1 MLRSERVSDLI
12 RLERSGGV
20 STITLNRPDRLNAFA
35 GTMREEL
42 LGAVESVAGDLRT
55 RVVVITGAGRGFC
68 AGGDLEFMAELK
80 ARNAPFR
87 EMAHNMDLGRRIVT
101 ALRSLER
108 PVIAAVNGVA
118 TGAGLSLAL
127 ACDLRIASEAAS
139 FGATFSRVGLHPDWG
154 GSYFLPRL
162 VGTSRALRMAW
173 TGEMIPAA
181 EALALGL
188 VDQVTTADD
197 HMTTVAEVAG
207 RLAEGPSVSIEWIK
221 RVIYQGERLDLRT
234 MIALEM
240 EAQEACWESPD
251 SAEGIAAFREKREPR
266 FSFRGRT
273 ES

>member
-1 MLRSERVSDLI
+1 MSDLI
-12 RLERSGGV
+12 RLEHSAGV
-20 STITLNRPDRLNAFA
+20 ATITLNRPDRLNAFA

-42 LGAVESVAGDLRT
+42 LGAVESVSADLRT
-55 RVVVITGAGRGFC
+55 RVLVITGAGRAFC

-101 ALRSLER
+101 ALRALER

-173 TGEMIPAA
+173 TGEMVSAA
-181 EALALGL
+181 EGLAIGL
-188 VDQVTTADD
+188 VDQVTPADD
-197 HMTTVAEVAG
+197 HMTTVTELAG
-207 RLAEGPSVSIEWIK
+207 RLADAPPVSIEWIK
-221 RVIYQGERLDLRT
+221 RVIYQSEHSDLST
-234 MIALEM
+234 TIGLEM
-240 EAQEACWESPD
+240 EAQEECWESRD
-251 SAEGIAAFREKREPR
+251 SAEGILAFREKRRPR
-266 FSFRGRT
+266 FTEPGR
-273 ES
+273 SGS